1 MSSELVS
8 PATLDAL
15 PPLIPAPV
23 GRRVLGAIIDATIAG
38 LAGVLFWA
46 ATGSEVA
53 GLVATLVVS
62 VAYPWYYVA
71 RDGQTIGK
79 RAMATR
85 VVMTG
90 CGSQPSGTT
99 SLVRASVAQ
108 LPGFVIPLY
117 ALLWAGMTLGTRD
130 RRGPHDRIGRTIV
143 ISA

>member
-1 MSSELVS
+1 L
-8 PATLDAL
+8 
-15 PPLIPAPV
+15 
-23 GRRVLGAIIDATIAG
+23 LGAIIDASIAG
-38 LAGVLFWA
+38 LAGVVVWA
-46 ATGSEVA
+46 ATGSELA

-85 VVMTG
+85 VVMIG
-90 CGSQPSGTT
+90 CGSQPSGIT

-117 ALLWAGMTLGTRD
+117 ALVWAGMTLGTRN
-130 RRGPHDRIGRTIV
+130 RRGPHDRIGKTIV
-143 ISA
+143 VAV